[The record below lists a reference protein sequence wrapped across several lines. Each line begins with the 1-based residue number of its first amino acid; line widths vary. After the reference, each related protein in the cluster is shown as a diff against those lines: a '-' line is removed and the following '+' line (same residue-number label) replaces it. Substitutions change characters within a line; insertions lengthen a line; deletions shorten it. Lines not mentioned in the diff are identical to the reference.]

1 MKTRTALLALLTIV
15 CLMLAVAP
23 ALAGVVYSNGF
34 SDGNTA
40 AWPINFGFSVSDSI
54 PPGGDSSA
62 MALQFLYWDPVPGDV
77 LTTVDVQFG
86 RDPFTGTVNTHN
98 VVFNN
103 DFGRNQ
109 HGYELYLGTVLIS
122 PDEGIGNFL
131 TLSNACTTSGCSTT
145 PIFWDEDS
153 GPSTAYENVVGSIP
167 SESFILLSSPEPS
180 SILLLGSG
188 ILGIVGI
195 LRRKLG
201 R

>member
-23 ALAGVVYSNGF
+23 ALAGVVYSNGPF
-34 SDGNTA
+34 DGNTA

-54 PPGGDSSA
+54 PPDGGGS
-62 MALQFLYWDPVPGDV
+62 ALQFLYWDSVPGDV

-86 RDPFTGTVNTHN
+86 PDPFTGTVNTHN

-122 PDEGIGNFL
+122 PGEGGNFL

-145 PIFWDEDS
+145 PIFWDENS